1 MEETQLNN
9 YKVLIR
15 CSTYNHSDYI
25 KETLNGF
32 VIQKTNFPFLCLIM
46 DDASTDGEQLL
57 IKKFIEDECDPNRT
71 KIISNDDIAEVVMA
85 HHRANP
91 NCVLLAYLLKINLY
105 GTGKKEPLI
114 KPWQNQC
121 KYIALCEGDDY
132 WTAPYKLQKQVDFL
146 ESNPEYTMCFANA
159 IEHWENDKSKE
170 DKLFS
175 NIEDRDYTGLEICK
189 KWIVPTA
196 STLFIKD
203 IYESEIY
210 QKAINNINFIYG
222 DIILWLSCAHLGKI
236 RGMSDVVSVYRRCNS
251 GAVLST
257 HDNPIWL
264 YKEALHVKTIY
275 QVFGN
280 KYKKCCEDIFY
291 SNNAIYF
298 LKFLRKRKFSSSYL
312 FLKLSLKS
320 SIKKTILNIYKV
332 IKDKI
337 ASH

>member
-114 KPWQNQC
+114 KPWQNLC

-132 WTAPYKLQKQVDFL
+132 WTDPYKLQKQVDFL
-146 ESNPEYTMCFANA
+146 EANPEYGLVHTSIKRYIQSKNEFINDERKFTISGDALESLILGESYIATLTVCFRAELLNKIDTSYTKESFMMGDYPQW
-159 IEHWENDKSKE
+159 IEMSR
-170 DKLFS
+170 L
-175 NIEDRDYTGLEICK
+175 CK
-189 KWIVPTA
+189 IHYIP
-196 STLFIKD
+196 
-203 IYESEIY
+203 
-210 QKAINNINFIYG
+210 
-222 DIILWLSCAHLGKI
+222 
-236 RGMSDVVSVYRRCNS
+236 DVTSVYRVLENS
-251 GAVLST
+251 AS
-257 HDNPIWL
+257 HSKN
-264 YKEALHVKTIY
+264 
-275 QVFGN
+275 Q
-280 KYKKCCEDIFY
+280 
-291 SNNAIYF
+291 
-298 LKFLRKRKFSSSYL
+298 
-312 FLKLSLKS
+312 
-320 SIKKTILNIYKV
+320 LNIYKFQADV
-332 IKDKI
+332 WRIRLFFVKKYGIKHLFEYIHNEYLFNVALVKI
-337 ASH
+337 LEKKYLEGLKAYKASKMYSRILTTLKFFIKSIK